1 MFRSPPSGAR
11 VVMHGARLGGRAEAE
26 EVRAELGDQ
35 EEDRVIWVIWVIWVE
50 GEAGIC
56 KTI

>member
-1 MFRSPPSGAR
+1 M
-11 VVMHGARLGGRAEAE
+11 VMHGARLGGRAEAE

-35 EEDRVIWVIWVIWVE
+35 EKDRVIWVIWVE

>member
-1 MFRSPPSGAR
+1 VFRSPPSGAR

-35 EEDRVIWVIWVIWVE
+35 EKDRVIWVIWVE